1 MQNSPIDAN
10 ERSEPLTGNALGR
23 DRRLLGAVTSAII
36 SKGVLVLVSALS
48 IPIVI
53 RSLGAESFGVWSTIS
68 TFLAM
73 LLMFDLGVANSL
85 TNFISEAYAREDRE
99 HASRYSSTAL
109 FITATIAVVLGVIAR
124 CAWSHLDWFEIFHL
138 SSRALAAEVSRAV
151 GFALAIFLIDLPAR
165 LATKILG
172 GYQQLWIANIFS
184 AVGGASSLLS
194 LVVLASMRAGLSAL
208 VIGSTGA
215 LVGSDVLCLLWII
228 LIHKPWLRPRLNHFD
243 KSAGYRMIRL
253 GSEFFMLQVAGL
265 IVFNTDNLIV
275 AHYLGAAQVA
285 PYSITWRL
293 VGFAA
298 IFQTLLSPALWP
310 AFTEAFERHDLPW
323 VRITFRRTMWI
334 TMGVAGGFAVIFA
347 AAGRW
352 LIAMWGTRA
361 AVPPESLLLLMCAW
375 VVISTFM
382 NNTSTVLASSG
393 QTRIQAWLGLF
404 AAVLNLGLSIYLVK
418 RMGANG
424 VILGTILS
432 YAVVL
437 IVPQTIL
444 ARNVLR
450 GGRAGTISSSEML
463 V

>member
-1 MQNSPIDAN
+1 
-10 ERSEPLTGNALGR
+10 
-23 DRRLLGAVTSAII
+23 
-36 SKGVLVLVSALS
+36 
-48 IPIVI
+48 
-53 RSLGAESFGVWSTIS
+53 
-68 TFLAM
+68 
-73 LLMFDLGVANSL
+73 
-85 TNFISEAYAREDRE
+85 
-99 HASRYSSTAL
+99 
-109 FITATIAVVLGVIAR
+109 
-124 CAWSHLDWFEIFHL
+124 
-138 SSRALAAEVSRAV
+138 
-151 GFALAIFLIDLPAR
+151 
-165 LATKILG
+165 
-172 GYQQLWIANIFS
+172 
-184 AVGGASSLLS
+184 
-194 LVVLASMRAGLSAL
+194 
-208 VIGSTGA
+208 
-215 LVGSDVLCLLWII
+215 
-228 LIHKPWLRPRLNHFD
+228 
-243 KSAGYRMIRL
+243 
-253 GSEFFMLQVAGL
+253 
-265 IVFNTDNLIV
+265 
-275 AHYLGAAQVA
+275 
-285 PYSITWRL
+285 
-293 VGFAA
+293 
-298 IFQTLLSPALWP
+298 
-310 AFTEAFERHDLPW
+310 
-323 VRITFRRTMWI
+323 
-334 TMGVAGGFAVIFA
+334 MGVAGGFAVIFA